1 MCDDGGR
8 EHNPP
13 RDLPAAGHVSGAIDH
28 ARADDDEG
36 HHDAGACDHACG
48 YDSGAC
54 DHACGYH
61 SGACD
66 HACGYHSGACDHA
79 CGYHSGTVHNTGPV
93 YDGEAEAPPPPSR

>member
-1 MCDDGGR
+1 MRDDGGR

-48 YDSGAC
+48 Y
-54 DHACGYH
+54 H
-61 SGACD
+61 SGAC
-66 HACGYHSGACDHA
+66 YHA